1 LESLKEKPFYPEEA
15 KVSEFTLEIIQK
27 PLSGIDYKYSYKSA
41 FVHGD
46 KIIL

>member
-1 LESLKEKPFYPEEA
+1 
-15 KVSEFTLEIIQK
+15 LEIIQK

-46 KIIL
+46 KIILWYKDD